1 MLVDNHAPWFV
12 LAVVR
17 LNPMYNYIQFMR
29 DIVLWQTV
37 PSFETVALCVV
48 WAVVMIAIGIFVFKK
63 TEHKFILY
71 I

>member
-1 MLVDNHAPWFV
+1 
-12 LAVVR
+12 
-17 LNPMYNYIQFMR
+17 MYNYIQFMR

>member
-1 MLVDNHAPWFV
+1 M
-12 LAVVR
+12 LAVVQ

-37 PSFETVALCVV
+37 PSLQTVVLCAV
-48 WAVVMIAIGIFVFKK
+48 WAIAMIALGIFVFKK